1 MGSSYKILFEYDE
14 LIYWQLYPKKWKGNG
29 CAMQKMIDSH
39 THIGT
44 YDSWVCPID
53 ALKYFMDSHGVKY
66 AVTADLSG
74 NAEGARSTLKAIEQ
88 AKKFGNTFKI
98 LVWINPAC
106 KNDLEAAEE
115 IITRY
120 PSWIAGLKIHPRA
133 ARIRLDDDRYGPY
146 MELCWRYNIP
156 FVSHT
161 EKDSFSNIEYLA
173 KWAEAYPEINFVA
186 VHMELF
192 TDHKEAIQLISQL
205 PNLYGDTTLV
215 SAQDVSYTIEK
226 CGADKILFGSD
237 APVMGTSS
245 YDTLEE
251 LKRTLPDRFSK
262 EAVDQVFFQNSKR
275 IFHLDSII

>member
-1 MGSSYKILFEYDE
+1 
-14 LIYWQLYPKKWKGNG
+14 
-29 CAMQKMIDSH
+29 MQRMIDSH

-44 YDSWVCPID
+44 YDSWVCSID
-53 ALKYFMDSHGVKY
+53 TLKCLMDSHGVKY

-74 NAEGARSTLKAIEQ
+74 NTEGARSTLKAIDRASRFEN
-88 AKKFGNTFKI
+88 AFKV
-98 LVWINPAC
+98 LMWINPVCAG
-106 KNDLEAAEE
+106 DLEAAED

-120 PSWIAGLKIHPRA
+120 PSFIAGLKIHPRTA
-133 ARIRLDDDRYGPY
+133 GIRLDDDRYGPY
-146 MELCWRYNIP
+146 MELCREYNIP

-173 KWAEAYPEINFVA
+173 KWAEAYPAINYVA

-192 TDHKEAIQLISQL
+192 TEHKEAIQFISQL

-215 SAQDVSYTIEK
+215 SAQDVSYAIEK

-245 YDTLEE
+245 YNSLEE
-251 LKRTLPDRFSK
+251 LKRKLPERFDK
-262 EAVDQVFFQNSKR
+262 EAVNQVFFENSKR
-275 IFHLDSII
+275 IFHLDTFV